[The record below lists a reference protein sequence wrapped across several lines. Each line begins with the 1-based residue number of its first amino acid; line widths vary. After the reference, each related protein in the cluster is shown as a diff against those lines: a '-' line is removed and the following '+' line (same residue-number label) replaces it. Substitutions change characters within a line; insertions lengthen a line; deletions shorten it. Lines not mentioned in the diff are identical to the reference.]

1 MNEKLSSASPRY
13 EAMIQL
19 LRTADTLWNSSHVLF
34 ARWDLSPS
42 QFNVLNL
49 LFDLPAGMSQIDLS
63 RALLMH
69 RSNLTGL
76 VDRLEKRGFVQRRD
90 TPEDRRSYCVVLTTD
105 GRKLMEEIV
114 PLYYQASEEVWGNL
128 SAKRAAE
135 LKSALAEV
143 CANAERIA
151 AKLTK

>member
-1 MNEKLSSASPRY
+1 MNVKPSSASPRY
-13 EAMIQL
+13 QAMIQL
-19 LRTADTLWNSSHVLF
+19 LRTAETLWNSSRVFF
-34 ARWDLSPS
+34 ACWDLGPS

-49 LFDLPAGMSQIDLS
+49 LYELPEGMSQIDLS

-76 VDRLEKRGFVQRRD
+76 VDRLEQRGLVERRD
-90 TPEDRRSYCVVLTTD
+90 MPEDRRSYCVVLTTD

-128 SAKRAAE
+128 SARCAAE

-151 AKLTK
+151 ANLTK